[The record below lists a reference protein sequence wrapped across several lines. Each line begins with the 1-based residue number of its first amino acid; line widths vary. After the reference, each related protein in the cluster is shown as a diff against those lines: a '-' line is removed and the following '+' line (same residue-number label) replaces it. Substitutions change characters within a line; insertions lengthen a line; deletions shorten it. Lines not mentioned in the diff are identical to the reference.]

1 MIGFH
6 PGNAICSC
14 AGCRPELLVVLNA
27 IQFLSGEQQR
37 MGKITPLGG
46 GGGGDEPV

>member
-1 MIGFH
+1 LGFT
-6 PGNAICSC
+6 PATPSVR
-14 AGCRPELLVVLNA
+14 ARVSPELFVVLNA